1 MEKIKFYLARGNKKL
16 KNEVLSCTKTNEK
29 IAFFVDGIKLSIF
42 FSNELIFIRE
52 TNEDILTIKNDDVSF
67 ALKKHHFNTR
77 IPVDKLKILKKNNT
91 ITIEYK
97 FTDDEEVYIK
107 IEFID

>member
-42 FSNELIFIRE
+42 FSNELIFIR
-52 TNEDILTIKNDDVSF
+52 
-67 ALKKHHFNTR
+67 
-77 IPVDKLKILKKNNT
+77 
-91 ITIEYK
+91 
-97 FTDDEEVYIK
+97 
-107 IEFID
+107 